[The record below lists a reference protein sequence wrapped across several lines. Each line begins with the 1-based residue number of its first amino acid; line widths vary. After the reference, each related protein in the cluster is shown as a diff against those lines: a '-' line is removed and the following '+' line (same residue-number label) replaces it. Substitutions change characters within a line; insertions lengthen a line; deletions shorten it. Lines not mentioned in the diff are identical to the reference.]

1 MTVLIATSDQ
11 GITANHNQLSPS
23 FLIDVIVS
31 DQGTTANHNQFLTVL
46 LETQILS
53 DQSINHHLHILNA
66 PHYQITT
73 PKSTPLNLF
82 M

>member
-31 DQGTTANHNQFLTVL
+31 DQGIITANHNQFLTVL
-46 LETQILS
+46 LETQIVS
-53 DQSINHHLHILNA
+53 DQSINHHLHILNT
-66 PHYQITT
+66 PTT
-73 PKSTPLNLF
+73 RSLPPNQRH
-82 M
+82 